1 MITKRKKKKNIQE
14 FENIKI
20 VKKTKILKT
29 VKSQGTIE
37 ARNIYIYKISKYVK
51 HPKYNIR
58 YLIIFMS
65 TKVLLFNDSRKCEF
79 Q

>member
-37 ARNIYIYKISKYVK
+37 ARNIYIY
-51 HPKYNIR
+51 IR
-58 YLIIFMS
+58 YPNM
-65 TKVLLFNDSRKCEF
+65 
-79 Q
+79 